1 MKNVLIGLNLVSLFI
16 LSYIVPKKKGLF
28 LFGDGQKDFKGNSKY
43 LYLYCDKQNEFEC
56 YYIVNDFS
64 KVAEYIGQCNFLL
77 NNSIKTFWLILRA
90 EYLFVN
96 GMTGDLSISHFLGR
110 FKIINLWHG
119 APIKKIMFDDEKSFL
134 VKPKNII
141 EFFMKTFSLIEC
153 KMLHSIIAPSEFCKE
168 KFQSAFKNKNV
179 VIAGYPRDDIFF
191 EKGDELISSVLSK
204 LDIPDASK
212 IILYAPTF
220 RDTESDLSPFSE
232 NFLERLNHFLKEN
245 NYYLIVK
252 KHPFTKNMDI
262 KNYDNIIET
271 GQEFS
276 DIQELLLISDIL
288 ISDYSSVYFD
298 FMVQKK
304 PVISY
309 LYDLETYLNNN
320 RNTYVNIVNK
330 LPGPFAYNEE
340 ELLHTLKNLKT
351 LINDNQYQEKYIE
364 TLNEFNSA
372 SDGNSSKKII
382 ELLEKGKYGQK

>member
-16 LSYIVPKKKGLF
+16 LSYIIPKKKGLF
-28 LFGDGQKDFKGNSKY
+28 LFGDGHKDFAGNSKY
-43 LYLYCDKQNEFEC
+43 LFLYCNKQKRFEC
-56 YYIVNDFS
+56 HYIVDNFS
-64 KVAEYIGQCNFLL
+64 KVTDHSGHYHFLL

-110 FKIINLWHG
+110 FNVINLWHG

-134 VKPKNII
+134 VHPKNII
-141 EFFMKTFSLIEC
+141 EFFMRTFSLLEC
-153 KMLHSIIAPSEFCKE
+153 KMIHTIIAPSEFCKK

-179 VIAGYPRDDIFF
+179 VTTGYPRDDIFF
-191 EKGDELISSVLSK
+191 EKTDELISSVLSK
-204 LDIPDASK
+204 LNVPKASK

-232 NFLERLNHFLKEN
+232 NFLEQLNHFLKEY

-271 GQEFS
+271 GPEFS

-320 RNTYVNIVNK
+320 RNTYFNIVDK
-330 LPGPFAYNEE
+330 LPGPFAYTEE
-340 ELLHTLKNLKT
+340 ELLYVLKNLKI
-351 LINDNQYQEKYIE
+351 LVKDNHYKKTYIG
-364 TLNEFNSA
+364 TLNEFNAA
-372 SDGNSSKKII
+372 SDGNSSRKII
-382 ELLEKGKYGQK
+382 ELLKKG